1 MVATEHHPDLV
12 LTVRERKREGEF
24 ALSYELE
31 VRNRQLGLDLKT
43 ERFPPVSVRS
53 APSAYLTTL
62 FKHIEDLSLATAELR
77 QQATHRLAGIGVTL
91 FEELV
96 PEKLRQR
103 LWSLSDRKPPSTLF
117 LLSDETWV
125 PWELLKL
132 SDPDE
137 ERSFNEGRFLVE
149 AFAFTRWLVDRPQ
162 TLELPL
168 RNLALVV
175 SGDSG
180 LPAAEPE
187 YEFVHRLET
196 RVTDVPARFCE
207 VLDELAAGNF
217 DAWHFTGHGLRPD
230 RENPDLLS
238 LQLEMGQQLKA
249 SDLRGKVHGL
259 SQKRPWIFL
268 NACHSARSTFTLTGH
283 GGFAQAF
290 LRAGAGAFFGA
301 HWAVDD
307 EKARNFATTC
317 YQHFLA
323 GRPLGEA
330 VRRTRSFYKKKYP
343 GDPTW
348 LAYAVYGHPLAVRD
362 EAASRWSAGERSPL
376 DIPQHE
382 WRPDRS
388 PPGGLLRPE
397 CGVVPFHGR
406 EEESEDLS
414 EWCRSK
420 AAVAVRLYT
429 GAGGM
434 GKTRFLLEACRR
446 LSNEGWITGFLVP
459 EADQAPWEAWQTLAG
474 RSKPLLLVTDYAE
487 TRRDLLVPILRGI
500 WNVEQGPIRLVLL
513 ARAALDWWEALKS
526 EGEGVDDLLQG
537 PATSERSLA
546 ALALS
551 SEDRRRSFQLAA
563 AAFAEKL
570 GKPEPKGLPKN
581 LDAEYFERVLFLH
594 MTALAATEG
603 VELEDEDKLLDY
615 VLARERRFWKRL
627 AARHGLPETIVP
639 GIGRAL
645 AVVTLCNGAET
656 ESEAVNAF
664 QELTFFADQ
673 SRDVLIGVARLL
685 HECYPGDHWI
695 EPVMPDLL
703 GEHLIQRE
711 LEQGGAED
719 LFDVV
724 FR

>member
-1 MVATEHHPDLV
+1 MAATEHHPDLV
-12 LTVRERKREGEF
+12 LTVRERRQEGEF
-24 ALSYELE
+24 ALTHELE
-31 VRNRQLGLDLKT
+31 VRSRQLGLDLKT
-43 ERFPPVSVRS
+43 ERFPPVSIRRD
-53 APSAYLTTL
+53 PFAYLTTL
-62 FKHIEDLSLATAELR
+62 FRDVEDLSLASEELR

-91 FEELV
+91 FEELL
-96 PEKLRQR
+96 PEKLRRR
-103 LWSLSDRKPPSTLF
+103 LWSLRGMKPAPTLF

-132 SDPDE
+132 SDPDK
-137 ERSFNEGRFLVE
+137 ERSGGEVHFLVE
-149 AFAFTRWLVDRPQ
+149 SFAFTRWLVDRPQ

-168 RNLALVV
+168 RNLALIV

-180 LPAAEPE
+180 LPGAASEH
-187 YEFVHRLET
+187 EFIHRLDT

-207 VLDELAAGNF
+207 VLGKLAAGDF

-230 RENPDLLS
+230 RENPYLLS
-238 LQLEMGQQLKA
+238 LQLDKGEQLKA
-249 SDLRGKVHGL
+249 ADLREIHGL
-259 SQKRPWIFL
+259 RQKRPWIFL

-290 LRAGAGAFFGA
+290 LRVGAGAFFGA
-301 HWAVDD
+301 HWAVVD

-348 LAYAVYGHPLAVRD
+348 LAYAVYGHPLALRD

-376 DIPQHE
+376 GIPQHD

-397 CGVVPFHGR
+397 YGVVPFHGR
-406 EEESEDLS
+406 VEEFEDLS
-414 EWCRSK
+414 EWCRSD
-420 AAVAVRLYT
+420 AMIGIRLYT

-446 LSNEGWITGFLVP
+446 LSNDGWITGFLLP

-474 RSKPLLLVTDYAE
+474 ASKPLLLVTDYAE

-500 WNVEQGPIRLVLL
+500 WNAKQGPVRLVLL

-526 EGEGVDDLLQG
+526 EGEGVGDLLQG

-551 SEDRRRSFQLAA
+551 SEDRARSFHLAA

-570 GKPEPKGLPKN
+570 GKPAPKVLPEN
-581 LDAEYFERVLFLH
+581 LDAKYFERVLFLH
-594 MTALAATEG
+594 MTSLAATEG
-603 VELEDEDKLLDY
+603 VELEDEDRLLDY
-615 VLARERRFWKRL
+615 VLTRERRFWERL
-627 AARHGLPETIVP
+627 ATRRGLPETIMP

-645 AVVTLCNGAET
+645 AVVTLCNGADT

-664 QELTFFADQ
+664 QELSFLADQ
-673 SRDVLIGVARLL
+673 RPDVLIGVARLL
-685 HECYPGDHWI
+685 HECYPGEHWI

-711 LEQGGAED
+711 LEAGGAEE
-719 LFDVV
+719 LFGVV